1 LIGLG
6 ADSFGQRHTIPSQP
20 EQPDHIAIL
29 AVAALYESGVLGAA
43 GLAIGFALVLL
54 VLLKSTRRR
63 EDRGRIAAY
72 AGALVCLLVA
82 YQATNALNFSL
93 IWLLAGAGLA
103 ASAAP
108 LDPSPAE

>member
-1 LIGLG
+1 
-6 ADSFGQRHTIPSQP
+6 
-20 EQPDHIAIL
+20 
-29 AVAALYESGVLGAA
+29 
-43 GLAIGFALVLL
+43 VLL
-54 VLLKSTRRR
+54 VLLKSARRR
-63 EDRGRIAAY
+63 ADRGRIAAY

-108 LDPSPAE
+108 VDPAPAE